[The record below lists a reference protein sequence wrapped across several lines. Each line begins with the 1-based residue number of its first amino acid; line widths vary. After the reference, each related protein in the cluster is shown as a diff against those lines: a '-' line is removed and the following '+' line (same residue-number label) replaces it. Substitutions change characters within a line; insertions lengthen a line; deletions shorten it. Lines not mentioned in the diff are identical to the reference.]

1 MYFFFFEIVEAR
13 CKEAH
18 HLVPDLR
25 AQYEGNLPFR
35 VPNSLLVDQS
45 IVTECLKGVGLEAGK
60 LQQGSGYSG
69 TSLQP
74 R

>member
-1 MYFFFFEIVEAR
+1 MEAR
-13 CKEAH
+13 SKEAR

-25 AQYEGNLPFR
+25 SQYEGNLPFR
-35 VPNSLLVDQS
+35 IPTSLLIDQAA
-45 IVTECLKGVGLEAGK
+45 VTECLKGVGLEAGK
-60 LQQGSGYSG
+60 LQQGTGYSG